1 METPLKGHP
10 TLARLCTSSSI
21 DTSKSK
27 SATSSVVNSP
37 QTGPSHQAANLS
49 VSPSGSLSRSG
60 GGIFPGPN
68 CKCLLATLI
77 VPFMDE
83 KSLIALMRTCKRI
96 REITSSDEVWEQRL
110 KDMRVNTFLIN
121 RTNNFFRAFRSD
133 VVTLRGLEGYYDFEG
148 EEGNRDQYLGTVTH
162 DGDPVS
168 PIKKVMLT
176 IAPAFLGFVTPV
188 ARVCFVV
195 QYFGMVQEDV
205 FEGTMRYSF
214 SKRLFVMSTFLTRA
228 PRQEGPKF
236 DVVVARSFRKWGTQK
251 PSHFESVR
259 GGTRLIIS
267 ISQAAQAPAN
277 GYLPTSELLTVSRL
291 PREGE
296 GPAAPLPHD
305 SSPSGS
311 TAITSGNTKSGG
323 SSNLNASNLSSS
335 IVSLLTGGGGD
346 KDKDHHHNHET
357 SSNSSTGSKNSSS
370 TNSSTGSNNNTEQKR
385 FSFRSLLGGK

>member
-1 METPLKGHP
+1 METQIKGNP
-10 TLARLCTSSSI
+10 TIARLCSTTANCNSDASKSSSAQ
-21 DTSKSK
+21 T
-27 SATSSVVNSP
+27 SP
-37 QTGPSHQAANLS
+37 QTASSSTNKNNNTS
-49 VSPSGSLSRSG
+49 SPSTVLSQRSS
-60 GGIFPGPN
+60 GGIFPAPN
-68 CKCLLATLI
+68 CKCIIATHV
-77 VPFMDE
+77 VPFLDE
-83 KSLIALMRTCKRI
+83 KPLISLMRTCKRM

-148 EEGNRDQYLGTVTH
+148 EEGAH
-162 DGDPVS
+162 DGFIEMNGPNGDPVS

-195 QYFGMVQEDV
+195 QYFGMIQEDV

-251 PSHFESVR
+251 PTHFDSVR

-267 ISQAAQAPAN
+267 ISQAAQQPAN

-296 GPAAPLPHD
+296 GPAPPLPHEGN
-305 SSPSGS
+305 SPGFSGS
-311 TAITSGNTKSGG
+311 KN
-323 SSNLNASNLSSS
+323 NHNNSS
-335 IVSLLTGGGGD
+335 IVSLHAD
-346 KDKDHHHNHET
+346 PNHHHET
-357 SSNSSTGSKNSSS
+357 SSNSSTSSKSSS
-370 TNSSTGSNNNTEQKR
+370 PATSEKR
-385 FSFRSLLGGK
+385 FSFRSLLGAVGK